1 MTDRLKSVGLI
12 TSWPMLRKIVK
23 ENLPAEGKW
32 YRIGTGIY
40 RKQGVVIRMR
50 NMWEVK
56 ELYLWGGYNP
66 SKNYSRLFIETDMLI
81 PKST

>member
-12 TSWPMLRKIVK
+12 ASWPVLRKLVK
-23 ENLPAEGKW
+23 ENLPAEEEW

-56 ELYLWGGYNP
+56 EFFMGGVQ
-66 SKNYSRLFIETDMLI
+66 S
-81 PKST
+81 